1 MKKFIP
7 FVIELLLIFI
17 ILIIFY
23 FGIRM
28 TMIGTVISFNEE
40 TYSTTFLCKNCWFDK
55 DNNGHTLIFVSHIPL
70 KVGDKI
76 SITFSM
82 FGNTTSSYPPTY
94 SDDSI
99 LYVRVLK

>member
-7 FVIELLLIFI
+7 FIIELLLIFI

-70 KVGDKI
+70 NVGDKI

>member
-28 TMIGTVISFNEE
+28 TMIGTVISFNEA

-55 DNNGHTLIFVSHIPL
+55 DKNEHTLIFVSHIPL

-99 LYVRVLK
+99 LYVRLLK

>member
-23 FGIRM
+23 FGIRI

-40 TYSTTFLCKNCWFDK
+40 TYSTSFLCKNCWFDK

-70 KVGDKI
+70 NVGDKI

>member
-7 FVIELLLIFI
+7 FIIELLLIFI
-17 ILIIFY
+17 ILFIFY

-40 TYSTTFLCKNCWFDK
+40 TYSTTFLCENCWFDK
-55 DNNGHTLIFVSHIPL
+55 NKNGHILMIVSPIPL
-70 KVGDKI
+70 NIGNKI

-82 FGNTTSSYPPTY
+82 FGNATSSYPPTY
-94 SDDSI
+94 SDNSI
-99 LYVRVLK
+99 LYVKVLE